1 MARKNE
7 ARTRLIVGGFVVA
20 LGVLLFISLF
30 IIGQTEG
37 TWESKTTI
45 HTDFKTITGLRRGSP
60 VQLAGVEIG
69 KVSTIEFVT
78 RKYLCDPLTEDV
90 GRYGAGRTDNCDE
103 FLFCAPTGMCAEL
116 EPYAAKGL
124 HSPCLSSED
133 CGDDEVCVTDEFR
146 RKAKRASFS
155 GPDGVCA
162 RYASEHRRVQVTM
175 SIFED
180 KLDLVRTDSRATVA
194 SNGVLGDQLVNITP
208 GMREPLDENK
218 RIQSTPSLFEDIEL
232 FRGRFE
238 RLTDKV
244 DTSLSGISALFSEL
258 NDERTIGAVKG
269 IVQNVDEITRQIAQG
284 EGLVGGL
291 LNDPNY
297 KEDFGITLRKVRET
311 ASGIDEFVTKA
322 NRTLTKLDE
331 NVQPLV
337 DDARKVAGDIRK
349 LLEDLD
355 DPTNKSV
362 VAKMLRDKD
371 GKMVKDLE
379 DALHDVQ
386 EITDKVA
393 SITKKIE
400 RGDGTLGKLVND
412 PKVHDDIV
420 KLFGNLERNETLK
433 KLIRMGL
440 EADDGV
446 REASAPPADA
456 KVGPPGS
463 E

>member
-7 ARTRLIVGGFVVA
+7 ARTRLVVGGFVIA

-37 TWESKTTI
+37 TWESKTEI

-69 KVSTIEFVT
+69 RVSSIDFVS

-103 FLFCAPTGMCAEL
+103 FLFCAPTGLCAEL

-162 RYASEHRRVQVTM
+162 RYTSEHRRVQVTM

-180 KLDLVRTDSRATVA
+180 KLELVRSDSRATVA
-194 SNGVLGDQLVNITP
+194 SNGVLGDQLVNVTP
-208 GMREPLDENK
+208 GTREPLDESR

-269 IVQNVDEITRQIAQG
+269 IVQNVDEITRQIAEG

-291 LNDPNY
+291 LNDPAY

-311 ASGIDEFVTKA
+311 ASGIDQFVTKA
-322 NRTLTKLDE
+322 NHTITKLDE
-331 NVQPLV
+331 NVGPLIE
-337 DDARKVAGDIRK
+337 DARKVAGDIRE
-349 LLEDLD
+349 LLEDLE
-355 DPTNKSV
+355 DPANKSV
-362 VAKMLRDKD
+362 VAKLLRDSD

-379 DALHDVQ
+379 DALHDLQ

-400 RGDGTLGKLVND
+400 RGDGTIGKLVND
-412 PKVHDDIV
+412 PKVHDDLV
-420 KLFGNLERNETLK
+420 KLFGNLERNETMK
-433 KLIRMGL
+433 KLIRLGL
-440 EADDGV
+440 EADDQV
-446 REASAPPADA
+446 RDASKPPAT
-456 KVGPPGS
+456 VPGPGGTR
-463 E
+463 